1 MKQIMHKIEP
11 LFSIPLYS
19 AMLDRN
25 LTEQENVFVAQQTG
39 NVVKNRGG
47 NYMSFNNNIL
57 ESKELEELHG
67 FFLEHINNYFNQI
80 VNTNN
85 KITPYITQSWLNYNN
100 KNTFHHVHSHPNSYI
115 SGVFYIDSNIDNDS
129 IEFMIDDHAITFSEI
144 KDFNMYNSTH
154 WTIPVTTGKLLLFPS
169 NLKHCVKNH
178 TQDYLRISLS
188 FNVFVKGTIGSN
200 LTQLK
205 IMEG

>member
-1 MKQIMHKIEP
+1 MHKIEP

-67 FFLEHINNYFNQI
+67 FFLEHINNYFTIIIKIHFIMCI
-80 VNTNN
+80 V
-85 KITPYITQSWLNYNN
+85 IL
-100 KNTFHHVHSHPNSYI
+100 
-115 SGVFYIDSNIDNDS
+115 
-129 IEFMIDDHAITFSEI
+129 
-144 KDFNMYNSTH
+144 TH
-154 WTIPVTTGKLLLFPS
+154 TSQEYFT
-169 NLKHCVKNH
+169 
-178 TQDYLRISLS
+178 
-188 FNVFVKGTIGSN
+188 
-200 LTQLK
+200 
-205 IMEG
+205 